1 MLDEKFSCDQIFIQH
16 FFVVAIFVELI
27 QHFIQH
33 GIFKLDAM
41 KDWFNKALRSSF
53 TSTNNLS
60 KNSGI
65 ILK

>member
-1 MLDEKFSCDQIFIQH
+1 MLDGKFSCDQTFIQH
-16 FFVVAIFVELI
+16 FFFFAIFVEMI

-33 GIFKLDAM
+33 GIFMLDAM
-41 KDWFNKALRSSF
+41 KDWFNKALRSLF
-53 TSTNNLS
+53 TSTNNSS

>member
-1 MLDEKFSCDQIFIQH
+1 MLDEKFSCDQIFIH
-16 FFVVAIFVELI
+16 FFVAIFVELI

-33 GIFKLDAM
+33 GIFMLDAM
-41 KDWFNKALRSSF
+41 KDWFNKALRSLF
-53 TSTNNLS
+53 TSTNDSS